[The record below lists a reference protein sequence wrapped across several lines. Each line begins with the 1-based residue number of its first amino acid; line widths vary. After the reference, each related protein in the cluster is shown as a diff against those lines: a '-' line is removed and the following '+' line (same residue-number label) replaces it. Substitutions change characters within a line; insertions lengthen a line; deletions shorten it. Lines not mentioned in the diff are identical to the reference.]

1 MKVLHL
7 IDSGGLY
14 GAEQMLLALSEEQI
28 KQGLQPIILS
38 CGLPNEADKALEV
51 EAEKRNIPVIKWR
64 MKAGLNFKGAWKII
78 KLAKKEQV
86 DILHSH
92 GYKFNI
98 LFAIFPRFVQK
109 KPFLTTV
116 HGYVHAP
123 KYSASWVYQIL
134 DKISLRQMHRVV
146 FVSQQT
152 QKSFLSLKNFNIIS
166 NGISITTKSK
176 VELNKRF
183 NGPSIKLLA
192 VGRLAIEKGFEFIL
206 RAIHDANIAEKNI
219 SVDIMGTGSELINLQ
234 NMVQKFN
241 LSNNVN
247 FLGFIDEPSRYFHE
261 YDALI
266 MPSLTEGLPITL
278 LEALREKLPV
288 LATNVG
294 EIPFILEEHCPL
306 INVDEDLPSLYKN
319 ICEFE
324 RFYYT
329 NGKQVQLALYNRFI
343 KEYTSKNMASKYKA
357 VYESM

>member
-1 MKVLHL
+1 MKILHL

-14 GAEQMLLALSEEQI
+14 GAEQMLLALTEEQI
-28 KQGLQPIILS
+28 KQGLQPVILS
-38 CGLPNEADKALEV
+38 CGLPDEADKALEI

-64 MKAGLNFKGAWKII
+64 MKSGLNFKGAWEII
-78 KLAKKEQV
+78 KRAQKEQV
-86 DILHSH
+86 DIFHSH

-134 DKISLRQMHRVV
+134 DKICLKQMHRVV

-152 QKSFLSLKNFNIIS
+152 QKSFLSLKNFNVIS
-166 NGISITTKSK
+166 NGISTTIQSK
-176 VELNKRF
+176 IELNERF
-183 NGPSIKLLA
+183 DGHSIKLLA
-192 VGRLAIEKGFEFIL
+192 VGRLAVEKGFEFIL
-206 RAIHDANIAEKNI
+206 QAIYDANMAGKKI
-219 SVDIMGTGSELINLQ
+219 SVDIMGTGNELDNLQ
-234 NMVQKFN
+234 KMVQTLKLN
-241 LSNNVN
+241 SNVK
-247 FLGFIDEPSRYFHE
+247 FLGFIEEPSRYFYA

-288 LATNVG
+288 LASNVG
-294 EIPFILEEHCPL
+294 EIPFVLEEHCPL
-306 INVDEDLPSLYKN
+306 INVDEDLPFLYKN

-324 RFYYT
+324 CFYNT
-329 NGKQVQLALYNRFI
+329 SGEQAQLALYDKFRN
-343 KEYTSKNMASKYKA
+343 EYSSKNMASKYKA
-357 VYESM
+357 VYENM

>member
-1 MKVLHL
+1 MKILHL

-14 GAEQMLLALSEEQI
+14 GAEQMLLALTQEQI
-28 KQGLQPIILS
+28 KQGLEPIILS
-38 CGLPNEADKALEV
+38 CGLPDEADKAIEI
-51 EAEKRNIPVIKWR
+51 EAEKRNVPVIKWR
-64 MKAGLNFKGAWKII
+64 MKAGLNFKGAWQII
-78 KLAKKEQV
+78 KFAKKEQV
-86 DILHSH
+86 DIFHSH

-98 LFAIFPRFVQK
+98 LFAIFPRFIQK

-134 DKISLRQMHRVV
+134 DKICLRRMNRIV

-166 NGISITTKSK
+166 NGISTVTHSK

-183 NGPSIKLLA
+183 NGDSIKLLA

-206 RAIHDANIAEKNI
+206 QAIYDANVAGKKI
-219 SVDIMGTGSELINLQ
+219 SLDIMGTGSELVNLQ
-234 NMVQKFN
+234 NMVQTLK
-241 LSNNVN
+241 LSSKVT
-247 FLGFIDEPSRYFHE
+247 FLGFIEEPSRYFYE

-288 LATNVG
+288 LASNVG

-306 INVDEDLPSLYKN
+306 INVDKDLPSLYKN

-324 RFYYT
+324 RFYQT
-329 NGKQVQLALYNRFI
+329 NGKQAQLALYDKFK
-343 KEYTSKNMASKYKA
+343 KEYSSTNMASKYKA